1 MKISSTRK
9 EYKNSRSIFDRGR
22 DPLRKFKVWYK
33 EAERKVSEPNAFTL
47 STSYKNKP
55 SSRIMLL
62 KELDN
67 ELIFFTNKISR
78 KGKDISS
85 NKYASMVFWW
95 KEINKQVRIEGKL
108 RELPKKDVI
117 KYFYSRPR
125 ESQIG
130 ALASIQSD
138 AEDKDDLLVFLEE
151 AHEILLETRPTA
163 VNLAWALEKI
173 MQIAISC
180 KDVDEIKK
188 LFTIIILLMME
199 IYKVHTQLKCE
210 E

>member
-9 EYKNSRSIFDRGR
+9 EYKNSKSIFDRGR
-22 DPLRKFKVWYK
+22 NPLKKFKAWYK
-33 EAERKVSEPNAFTL
+33 EAEQKVSEPNAFTL

-108 RELPKKDVI
+108 RELPKEDVI

-130 ALASIQSD
+130 ALASIQSSKLD
-138 AEDKDDLLVFLEE
+138 SYNDLISKFEEIQNQYLATNKKIPMPKSWVGYILDPELIEFWQGGSHRLHQRLEFK
-151 AHEILLETRPTA
+151 R
-163 VNLAWALEKI
+163 NRNRW
-173 MQIAISC
+173 
-180 KDVDEIKK
+180 IKSV
-188 LFTIIILLMME
+188 LSP
-199 IYKVHTQLKCE
+199 
-210 E
+210 

>member
-9 EYKNSRSIFDRGR
+9 EYTNSRSIFDRGR
-22 DPLRKFKVWYK
+22 NPLKKFKVWYK

-55 SSRIMLL
+55 SSRVMLL

-130 ALASIQSD
+130 ALASMQSSKLD
-138 AEDKDDLLVFLEE
+138 SYNDLISRFREMQNQYSDTSKKIPMPKSWTGYILNPQLIEFWQGGSHRLHQRLEFKRNRNRWVKSV
-151 AHEILLETRPTA
+151 LSP
-163 VNLAWALEKI
+163 
-173 MQIAISC
+173 
-180 KDVDEIKK
+180 
-188 LFTIIILLMME
+188 
-199 IYKVHTQLKCE
+199 
-210 E
+210 

>member
-130 ALASIQSD
+130 ALASIQSS
-138 AEDKDDLLVFLEE
+138 KLNSYNDLVSRFREIQNQYLDTSKKIPIPKSWTGYVLDPQLIEFWQGGSYRLHQRLEFKRNR
-151 AHEILLETRPTA
+151 HRWVKSVLSP
-163 VNLAWALEKI
+163 
-173 MQIAISC
+173 
-180 KDVDEIKK
+180 
-188 LFTIIILLMME
+188 
-199 IYKVHTQLKCE
+199 
-210 E
+210 